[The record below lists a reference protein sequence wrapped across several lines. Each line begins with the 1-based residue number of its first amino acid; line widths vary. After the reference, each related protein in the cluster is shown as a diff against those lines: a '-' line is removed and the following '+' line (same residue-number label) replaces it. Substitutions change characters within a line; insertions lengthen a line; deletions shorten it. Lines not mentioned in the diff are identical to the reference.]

1 MDGGQSTLWRE
12 LVATNSAQPQSSNCT
27 HIYPVYDRRFVA
39 TLTAAVVITSLLSVF
54 GSALIIFTYA
64 AFKNLRT
71 IAREILVQLSVADII
86 VAVSHIVGITANLPR
101 FIPKKPCEQQTDPAS
116 ALEDDIACKVQGG
129 VTLFGT
135 ISSFLWTIAV
145 AVYLLT
151 IIVFER
157 QRFARWLRFTFYPI
171 CWGIPLSL
179 VIWFAAE
186 DYLGFEESIDIGK
199 PSQFPTILSN
209 LQIINFRH
217 CKQ

>member
-116 ALEDDIACKVQGG
+116 AFGGRHSLQGTGWRNAIWNNIVVFVDHCRGCVPADYHRVRKAEVCKMAS
-129 VTLFGT
+129 LH
-135 ISSFLWTIAV
+135 
-145 AVYLLT
+145 LLPHLLGNP
-151 IIVFER
+151 VES
-157 QRFARWLRFTFYPI
+157 
-171 CWGIPLSL
+171 GDL
-179 VIWFAAE
+179 VR
-186 DYLGFEESIDIGK
+186 S
-199 PSQFPTILSN
+199 
-209 LQIINFRH
+209 
-217 CKQ
+217 